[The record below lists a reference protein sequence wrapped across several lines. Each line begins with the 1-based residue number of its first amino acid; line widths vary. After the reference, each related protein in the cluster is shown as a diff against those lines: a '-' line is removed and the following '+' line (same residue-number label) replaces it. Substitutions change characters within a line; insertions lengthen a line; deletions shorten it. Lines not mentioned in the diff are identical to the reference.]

1 MEKTYKV
8 KISLGDYF
16 EHIVELEAKDWEEV
30 VDYVMGQIEVIPVDD
45 GGNEVDLSESD
56 EVLCGNCSR
65 PHTNP
70 IVAGI
75 SRCDRCKDL

>member
-45 GGNEVDLSESD
+45 GGNEIDLAE
-56 EVLCGNCSR
+56 E
-65 PHTNP
+65 
-70 IVAGI
+70 
-75 SRCDRCKDL
+75 K